1 MVEAESVLAR
11 LLGRELP
18 DRIDRDARALGAPA
32 PADVI
37 TEDEVAGLP
46 ATVQRYL
53 RFMGVV
59 GCPAVTSF
67 RAHLRG
73 EFRMRPGQRFMR
85 TEVWQY
91 NTAAPIARVF
101 WMRIDMAGG
110 LLPMVGR
117 DSYIKGHGRML
128 GKLFDTVVVADGEGE
143 PFDIGEL
150 TTWLNDAVLMAPS
163 MLLRAPVS
171 FVEVDDDSFAVS
183 LSDAGRTVSARVV
196 LDERGGPVDFRTEDR
211 YADLPGGPVRTPWS
225 TPVDGWRGMDGR
237 QVPTRGSAVWHLPEG
252 DFTYAVLEFT
262 PDSVERNPIVGGA
275 EGQHAT
281 RSGAWDVVRGGSAV
295 AYTLV
300 GSPWLREQYNRWGAS
315 QQEWTDA
322 MPGDD
327 LVPQPVL
334 LSTRTVTIDAPPS
347 AVWPWLAQIGQGRG
361 GLYSYDALENLMGLD
376 IHSTDTLLPESQ
388 QLAPGDLVRLG
399 KPGSPSFCVMSLEAN
414 RSLVLVSADPVT
426 GEPVPT
432 PVRDGT
438 GATWQWVLR
447 PIRGGTATRLVS
459 RQRNTHP
466 RGQRMLWRLVEPIGF
481 VMERRML
488 LGIKERVER
497 VIVRYEQ

>member
-1 MVEAESVLAR
+1 MLAS
-11 LLGRELP
+11 LMGRELP
-18 DRIDRDARALGAPA
+18 ERLDRDARALGAPA
-32 PADVI
+32 PADVV

-59 GCPAVTSF
+59 GRPAVASF

-73 EFRMRPGQRFMR
+73 EFRMRSGQRFMR

-117 DSYIKGHGRML
+117 DSYIKGRGRML

-143 PFDIGEL
+143 PFDVGEL

-163 MLLRAPVS
+163 MLLRGPVS
-171 FVEVDDDSFAVS
+171 FQEVDDDSFALS
-183 LSDAGRTVSARVV
+183 LTDAGRTVSARVLV
-196 LDERGGPVDFRTEDR
+196 GERGAPVDFHTEDR
-211 YADLPGGPVRTPWS
+211 YADLPGGPVRMGWS
-225 TPVDGWRGMDGR
+225 TPIDGWQEVDGRP
-237 QVPTRGSAVWHLPEG
+237 VPTRGSAVWHLPEG
-252 DFTYAVLEFT
+252 DFTYAVLDFA
-262 PDSVERNPIVGGA
+262 PDSVELNPALSGVGRDRVA
-275 EGQHAT
+275 A
-281 RSGAWDVVRGGSAV
+281 SGALDAVCGASAI

-300 GSPWLREQYNRWGAS
+300 GSPWLRERYNRWGAS
-315 QQEWTDA
+315 QQEWADA

-334 LSTRTVTIDAPPS
+334 LSTRAVTIDAPPS

-376 IHSTDTLLPESQ
+376 IHSADTLLPESQ
-388 QLAPGDLVRLG
+388 QLTPGDLVRLG
-399 KPGSPSFCVMSLEAN
+399 KPGSPCFWVMSLDAG
-414 RSLVLVSADPVT
+414 RSLVLVSADPAT

-432 PVRDGT
+432 PVGDGT

-481 VMERRML
+481 VMEQRML

-497 VIVRYEQ
+497 ARVPREQ